1 MKSRLPLLLSVVAL
15 LVAVLG
21 PGAIGGSARAAGQA
35 IVKRAAF
42 AYRAGHARYARD
54 AVHATRADRAGSAR
68 KAARAD
74 VAANASAVNGIQ
86 ASRTPTPN
94 KLLPLDANGKLP
106 SSIGAV
112 GPAGAKGA
120 TGPQGPPGVSGAVLV
135 TADSGSN
142 SNTVKSQSVSC
153 PSGKQL
159 LGNATDLDGDGRPDG
174 YANGFE
180 ALKAL
185 ATKYLGKQSVA
196 DGKLDQNELAAL
208 EQKAGLSMLNVNA
221 LWPRANEAIA
231 PPVYIR
237 GVPTGPL
244 APLVAAVTTVGD
256 TLYAGISFR
265 TAADSYFC
273 RFSS

>member
-112 GPAGAKGA
+112 GP
-120 TGPQGPPGVSGAVLV
+120 TGPQGPPGVSGLTLV
-135 TADSGSN
+135 TAESGSPRRACACATWP
-142 SNTVKSQSVSC
+142 SSC
-153 PSGKQL
+153 SA
-159 LGNATDLDGDGRPDG
+159 AT
-174 YANGFE
+174 
-180 ALKAL
+180 
-185 ATKYLGKQSVA
+185 AT
-196 DGKLDQNELAAL
+196 
-208 EQKAGLSMLNVNA
+208 
-221 LWPRANEAIA
+221 WPTR
-231 PPVYIR
+231 R
-237 GVPTGPL
+237 
-244 APLVAAVTTVGD
+244 
-256 TLYAGISFR
+256 
-265 TAADSYFC
+265 
-273 RFSS
+273 